1 MAMTNMNSQ
10 LIIPLFIYLI
20 AVFALAFLTQR
31 YQKAGNFL
39 TEYFVGS
46 RSMGGFVLAMT
57 LAATY
62 ASASSFIGG
71 PGAAYKMG
79 LGWVLLA
86 MIQLPATWLTLG
98 VLGKKFAIEAR
109 RHNAL
114 TINDI
119 LYARYKSRKVVIFSS
134 LALLLA
140 FFGTMVVQF
149 VGGARLL
156 QTVLGISYQ
165 NGLLIFAC
173 TVGIYT
179 TIGGF
184 RAVVMTDTIQG
195 VMMVIGTV
203 ILLVGV
209 IHAGGSLE
217 SLVTKLHAIDPA
229 LVSPYGPDHFLS
241 QPFILSFWILV
252 CFGVIGLPQ
261 AAVRCM
267 SYKDSTSLHKG
278 MVISTVMIGLLMF
291 GTHLTGALG
300 RALVPEVAS
309 PDQIMPTLMM
319 TVLPP
324 MLAGVFLAGPMAAIM
339 STIDSQLIQASS
351 TLLKD
356 LYINYI
362 NPQIVNEINAD
373 RKLSRISLWTTGIFA
388 SLVFVAATN
397 PPDMIIWLNLVAL
410 GGLQAVFLWPLVF
423 GLYWSK
429 ASAFGALSSMVIGLG
444 VYISLIM
451 IKPDM
456 AGVHP
461 IVPTMITGLC
471 AFIIGSLVKPR
482 NDVNHSSM
490 PINEQS

>member
-1 MAMTNMNSQ
+1 MTMKTMNSQ
-10 LIIPLFIYLI
+10 LIIPLCIYLF
-20 AVFALAFLTQR
+20 AVFALSFLTQR
-31 YQKAGNFL
+31 YHKPGNFL

-62 ASASSFIGG
+62 SSASSFIGG

-119 LYARYKSRKVVIFSS
+119 IYARFKSRKIVIFSS

-165 NGLLIFAC
+165 NGLLLFAG

-184 RAVVMTDTIQG
+184 RAVVLTDTIQG
-195 VMMVIGTV
+195 IMMVIGTIV
-203 ILLVGV
+203 LLVGV

-217 SLVTKLHAIDPA
+217 NLVTKLHSIDPA
-229 LVSPYGPDHFLS
+229 LVTPYGPSHFLN
-241 QPFILSFWILV
+241 QPFILSFWVLV

-267 SYKDSTSLHKG
+267 SYKDSASLHKG
-278 MVISTVMIGLLMF
+278 MVISTIMIALLMF

-300 RALVPEVAS
+300 RAIVPDVTS
-309 PDQIMPTLMM
+309 PDQIMPTLMLK
-319 TVLPP
+319 VLPP
-324 MLAGVFLAGPMAAIM
+324 MFAGIFLAGPMAAIM

-351 TLLKD
+351 TLLND

-362 NPQIVNEINAD
+362 NPKIIKDRNAES
-373 RKLSRISLWTTGIFA
+373 KLKRMSLCTTSIFA

-429 ASAFGALSSMVIGLG
+429 ASATGALSSMVIGLS
-444 VYISLIM
+444 VYISLVWT
-451 IKPDM
+451 KPDM
-456 AGVHP
+456 AGIHP
-461 IVPTMITGLC
+461 IVPTMMMGLF
-471 AFIIGSLVKPR
+471 AFVIGSLVNPHTIKNKKR
-482 NDVNHSSM
+482 ASVL
-490 PINEQS
+490 